1 MPPDPLRTQ
10 AWPSSR
16 RTARP
21 PGPAPATRPRGQ
33 PGHTCAGV
41 PSPRRAWTRFHRFLN
56 VDFASKLI
64 RKIIPGQTKQNK
76 TKNLAMFLGL
86 TYDSRQSGAAA
97 GRALRR
103 QGRTARG
110 RRRPRRPGP
119 HGDLTPWR
127 QDPTETAPHGDRV
140 PRSKGKPQTG
150 GHRADALGRLV
161 TPRHARPGPRE
172 SRGAGAGRIRGALG
186 GSAPCP
192 HPRHSWNLSP
202 GDRGAFWALRV
213 TPVHLSWR
221 WRCQFLLRW
230 PHRRCGDQTPTGRV
244 VGLPLW
250 TKERP
255 PSPSRSQDARPCLGA
270 EGTAFPQVRA
280 GERSRRLLSSPGL
293 SSRPASRMVT

>member
-41 PSPRRAWTRFHRFLN
+41 PSPRRAWTRFHRFPN

-110 RRRPRRPGP
+110 RRQPRRPGP
-119 HGDLTPWR
+119 HGDR
-127 QDPTETAPHGDRV
+127 I
-140 PRSKGKPQTG
+140 PRSQGKPQTG

-230 PHRRCGDQTPTGRV
+230 PRRRRGDQTPTGRV

-255 PSPSRSQDARPCLGA
+255 PSPSRSQDARPCLEQKA
-270 EGTAFPQVRA
+270 PRFRRRVRA
-280 GERSRRLLSSPGL
+280 SAPGGCSPAPAFLQGRRPGW
-293 SSRPASRMVT
+293 

>member
-1 MPPDPLRTQ
+1 MAPGADAARPSAHARLAVIPPDGTSPR
-10 AWPSSR
+10 PRSR
-16 RTARP
+16 RAAARTAGTHVRRCAV
-21 PGPAPATRPRGQ
+21 PAPSVDTFSSLPE
-33 PGHTCAGV
+33 
-41 PSPRRAWTRFHRFLN
+41 RRFRLQTHSENYSGAN
-56 VDFASKLI
+56 E
-64 RKIIPGQTKQNK
+64 TKQNK
-76 TKNLAMFLGL
+76 KPCHVSRPHIRLQAERGGGGQSPRLAGPH
-86 TYDSRQSGAAA
+86 SKGEKAAEEA
-97 GRALRR
+97 
-103 QGRTARG
+103 RT
-110 RRRPRRPGP
+110 PRR
-119 HGDLTPWR
+119 L
-127 QDPTETAPHGDRV
+127 DPTETAPHGDRV

-192 HPRHSWNLSP
+192 HPRHSWNLSS

-230 PHRRCGDQTPTGRV
+230 PHRRRGDQTPTGRV

-270 EGTAFPQVRA
+270 EGTAFPQARA